1 MAPDPHIPAE
11 VVCEDLAKTFA
22 DGTEVLRPLSVTL
35 PSGGTTALVGPSG
48 CGKSTLLRMIA
59 GLEPPSAGSL
69 RGTPLVVIVESCP
82 PRPMVKRPTLHVACH
97 HDSGTTTTSPTCCRQ
112 TVTFSMASA
121 SSRGSHR
128 GSRGCGACG
137 GATYQRFAP
146 ATSPIHAKPWCVICA
161 P

>member
-69 RGTPLVVIVESCP
+69 RIGGAP
-82 PRPMVKRPTLHVACH
+82 PRALLKQAGL
-97 HDSGTTTTSPTCCRQ
+97 
-112 TVTFSMASA
+112 SMAFQDPSLLPWR
-121 SSRGSHR
+121 SVRGNIELALKLAR
-128 GSRGCGACG
+128 RPAAPG
-137 GATYQRFAP
+137 GG
-146 ATSPIHAKPWCVICA
+146 
-161 P
+161 